1 MKGYHANKDLSKPI
15 INEPLITD
23 MEPDN
28 VADKYAI
35 LKKKT
40 SV

>member
-1 MKGYHANKDLSKPI
+1 MKGYHANKDLARPI
-15 INEPLITD
+15 INEPLTTD
-23 MEPDN
+23 KEPDY